1 MQTPTLNQANIRLR
15 LRNNRRR
22 RRRTQS
28 FFHYPEHFLRAATA
42 GKNEARRVKAK
53 SRKPWPIRFFSA
65 RYIETPKDRSRKA
78 PGNYSGKRG
87 RGGAEKF
94 MYRAYREPTFG

>member
-1 MQTPTLNQANIRLR
+1 MAAPLTQYHANRAARFRGQLQTPTLNQANIRLR

-28 FFHYPEHFLRAATA
+28 LFHYPEHFLRAATA

-53 SRKPWPIRFFSA
+53 SRKPRPIRLFSA

-78 PGNYSGKRG
+78 PGN
-87 RGGAEKF
+87 
-94 MYRAYREPTFG
+94 